1 MHKEKKEQEAPLKF
15 ENNPYPG
22 LFICLEGIDACGKD
36 TQGGRIAELL
46 KNQGKDVILTEEP
59 NKDFFRGE
67 EIRAVLEHRY
77 TEKPFPSPLEFQ
89 KWYVDNRQD
98 HLEKR
103 VIPSLKMN
111 QIVITGRSFWS
122 TIAYGSLG
130 IQKNTLIKLNQKFIA
145 PDLTIFLD
153 ISPEEA
159 LRRKNLSGKELEF
172 FEKLGKLKKVSQG
185 YKWLALNFSEQITTV
200 NGEQPESE
208 ITNQIID
215 LITKNPKFNQLKTNE
230 NIN

>member
-1 MHKEKKEQEAPLKF
+1 MYKEKEQEVPFKF

-22 LFICLEGIDACGKD
+22 FFICLEGIDACGKN
-36 TQGGRIAELL
+36 TQGDRIAELL
-46 KNQGKDVILTEEP
+46 KNQGKDVVLTEEP

-77 TEKPFPSPLEFQ
+77 TEKPLPSPLEFQ
-89 KWYVDNRQD
+89 KWYIDNRQD

-130 IQKNTLIKLNQKFIA
+130 VNKETLIKLNQKFIA
-145 PDLTIFLD
+145 PDLTVLLD
-153 ISPEEA
+153 ISAEEA
-159 LRRKNLSGKELEF
+159 LRRKHLSGKELEF

-185 YKWLALNFSEQITTV
+185 YKWLALNFSAQIATI
-200 NGEQPESE
+200 NGEQSE
-208 ITNQIID
+208 QEVTRQIKN
-215 LITKNPKFNQLKTNE
+215 LIMKNPKFNQEKINE